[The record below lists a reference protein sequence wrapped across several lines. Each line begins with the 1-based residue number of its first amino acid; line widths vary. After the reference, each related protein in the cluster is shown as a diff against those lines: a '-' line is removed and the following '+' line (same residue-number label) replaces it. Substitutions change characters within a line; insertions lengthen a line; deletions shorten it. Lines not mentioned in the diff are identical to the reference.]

1 MVRMRHPM
9 VVLAALLL
17 APTGLRAQS
26 LEASDLGAGK
36 LLVARQTDQRFA
48 ETVIL
53 LVEYDSQGAL
63 GLTINRSSNTPISET
78 LRGGEAWSD
87 PVYLGGPVEMS
98 AVFALLRSSDAQ
110 EEMQAVLEEVYWA
123 ASVPALEKILAAGP
137 EAGEARFYLGYS
149 GWGAGQLDNEVRLG
163 SWHIFDGSADLVFD
177 DDPATLWDRLS
188 EQTEQRFA
196 QLGPIPAN

>member
-1 MVRMRHPM
+1 MVI
-9 VVLAALLL
+9 LAALLL
-17 APTGLRAQS
+17 APPGLRGQS
-26 LEASDLGAGK
+26 LETGDLAAGK

-137 EAGEARFYLGYS
+137 ENEEARFYLGYS

-163 SWHIFDGSADLVFD
+163 SWYIFDGSADLVFD
-177 DDPATLWDRLS
+177 DDPETLWDRLS

-196 QLGPIPAN
+196 QLEPIPAN